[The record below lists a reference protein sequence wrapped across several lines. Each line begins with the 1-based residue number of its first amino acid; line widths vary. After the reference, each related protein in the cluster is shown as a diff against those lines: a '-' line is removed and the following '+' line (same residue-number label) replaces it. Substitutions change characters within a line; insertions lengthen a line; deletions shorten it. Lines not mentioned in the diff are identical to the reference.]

1 MRDFIYEGYD
11 VGGDG
16 SSRCIEHMHKYKQ
29 GYGYT
34 TGRLKVANLM
44 EKLVRASTK
53 ANDVENRA
61 GEEQQPGKY
70 GAFKIR

>member
-1 MRDFIYEGYD
+1 
-11 VGGDG
+11 
-16 SSRCIEHMHKYKQ
+16 MHKYEQ